1 MKGTSKNNQIRFL
14 LDDLMMV
21 NKMHIPALEAPIH
34 IRIYWFQARNK
45 NTSFFAQPHQHTFFE
60 SHFILNGKTI
70 YDIDSEEVVVEQGQF
85 ILIPSNTIHTQKY
98 CSEDLVKL
106 SLSFDIIAN
115 ENNHLSQIM
124 AKDFARASFICDDCT
139 GEMILTIELISKL
152 VKRMETLASL
162 TVKNHIFTLISEL
175 YYAVTRRQYVVSSP
189 SNRDSTDT
197 RYISAKKFI
206 DDNVFIKLSAPDIAT
221 HVHLSAKQLNRIFLK
236 YEKMSVADYISEK
249 KHSAAKELLIS
260 TDLSL
265 QRISEKL
272 GFADEFYFNK
282 WFTKKAGITPR
293 KFRIINGTVIKEK
306 NFKGETN

>member
-45 NTSFFAQPHQHTFFE
+45 NASFFTQPHQHTFFE

-70 YDIDSEEVVVEQGQF
+70 YDIDSEEVVVKQGQF

-124 AKDFARASFICDDCT
+124 AKDFARAAFICDDCT

-152 VKRMETLASL
+152 VKRMETLVSL
-162 TVKNHIFTLISEL
+162 TIKNHIFTLISEL
-175 YYAVTRRQYVVSSP
+175 YYAVTRRQHVVSP
-189 SNRDSTDT
+189 PTDRDSTDT

-206 DDNVFIKLSAPDIAT
+206 DDNVFIKLAAPDIAT

-236 YEKMSVADYISEK
+236 YEKMSVVDYISEK